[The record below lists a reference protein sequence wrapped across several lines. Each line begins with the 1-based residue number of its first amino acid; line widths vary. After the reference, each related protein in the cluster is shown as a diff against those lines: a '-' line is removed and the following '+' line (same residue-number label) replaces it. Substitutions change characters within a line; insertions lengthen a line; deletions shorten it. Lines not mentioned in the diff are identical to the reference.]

1 MTPEEVKA
9 LVEQLLA
16 SSLKE
21 HSTTLLKDVSD
32 YVDNRTTLYE
42 DRLNQVEGFVT
53 QPAKNEE
60 KSELPETESPLAKR
74 IALLESEL
82 KQERELKSQQDA
94 EKRTLK
100 FQNILSDHINGH
112 PGVQNSKL
120 VQELLYNR
128 LNNGY
133 EEKDGAFLTKAGR
146 TVDEE
151 VKTFFTSDEG
161 KVFLKP
167 QQVTKTPGFTQPRD
181 SKVVDKHS
189 QAVTLAQALMGK

>member
-1 MTPEEVKA
+1 MTPEEIRE
-9 LVEQLLA
+9 LVTSL
-16 SSLKE
+16 LKE
-21 HSTTLLKDVSD
+21 HSSTLLKDVSD

-42 DRLNQVEGFVT
+42 DRLNQVEGYVT
-53 QPAKNEE
+53 APTE
-60 KSELPETESPLAKR
+60 KQNPELVEAESPLAKR

-82 KQERELKSQQDA
+82 NTEREQKAAQEV

-100 FQNILSDHINGH
+100 FQNTLADRISSH
-112 PGVQNSKL
+112 PDVQNNKL

-133 EEKDGAFLTKAGR
+133 EEKEGTFLTKAGR
-146 TVDEE
+146 TIDEE

-167 QQVTKTPGFTQPRD
+167 QQIANTPGFKQPRD
-181 SKVVDKHS
+181 SKVGGRDTAIS
-189 QAVTLAQALMGK
+189 LAQALMGK